1 MTNETT
7 LTISGNLTAA
17 PELRTTQSGI
27 PVADL
32 TIATTDRV
40 LDRTTNEWRD
50 GDTLFLRCTAWR
62 ELAENAA
69 ASLGKGTRVIATGR
83 LHQRSYQDREGAQRT
98 SVELELDDIGAS
110 LRRARVNVSGSPRP
124 VAVEGS
130 ATADTPF

>member
-17 PELRTTQSGI
+17 PELRATQSGI

-40 LDRTTNEWRD
+40 LDRTTNGWRD
-50 GDTLFLRCTAWR
+50 GETLFLRCTAWR

-69 ASLGKGTRVIATGR
+69 ASLGKGVRVIATGR
-83 LHQRSYQDREGAQRT
+83 LRQRNYQDREGIQRT

-110 LRRARVNVSGSPRP
+110 LRRARVEVGK
-124 VAVEGS
+124 S
-130 ATADTPF
+130 APTPATDAETPF

>member
-27 PVADL
+27 PVVDL

-62 ELAENAA
+62 ELA
-69 ASLGKGTRVIATGR
+69 
-83 LHQRSYQDREGAQRT
+83 
-98 SVELELDDIGAS
+98 
-110 LRRARVNVSGSPRP
+110 
-124 VAVEGS
+124 
-130 ATADTPF
+130 DT

>member
-27 PVADL
+27 PVVDL

-69 ASLGKGTRVIATGR
+69 ASLGKGVRVIATGR
-83 LHQRSYQDREGAQRT
+83 LHQRSYQDREGIQRT

-110 LRRARVNVSGSPRP
+110 LRRARVEVS
-124 VAVEGS
+124 S
-130 ATADTPF
+130 AARTPASDSETPF

>member
-27 PVADL
+27 PVVDL

-40 LDRTTNEWRD
+40 LDRATNEWRD
-50 GDTLFLRCTAWR
+50 GETLFLRCTAWR

-69 ASLGKGTRVIATGR
+69 ASLGKGVRVIATGR
-83 LHQRSYQDREGAQRT
+83 LRQRNYQDREGIQRI

-110 LRRARVNVSGSPRP
+110 LRRARVEVSIAARTPASDS
-124 VAVEGS
+124 E
-130 ATADTPF
+130 TPF